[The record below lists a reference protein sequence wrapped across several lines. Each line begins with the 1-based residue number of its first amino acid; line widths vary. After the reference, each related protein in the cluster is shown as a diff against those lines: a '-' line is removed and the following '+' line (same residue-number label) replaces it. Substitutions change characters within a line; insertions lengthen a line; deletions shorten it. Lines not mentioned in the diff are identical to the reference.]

1 MDVIRHFVK
10 VGLHFLF
17 SHVASTLTLLMNRL
31 NILPREQA
39 NSEFVKFL
47 LSKEAKRKSFLV
59 KVSFLCVRITDHFHI
74 IGFALCLAP
83 KQRLGAFR
91 KWPCFVVCID
101 WKGIFNCN
109 CLEQRWLFRKE
120 LFISRGCRG
129 RALSYV
135 SRKST
140 TLEQFRFSR
149 RKPHIFSVKLTRCMV
164 YGHRLIR
171 TLFYVWRNKFS
182 CFANLSLR
190 TLVLIRALS
199 MTEYLIIGNLTETL
213 NDFSKVLSNVNS
225 TWLSCKL
232 KPSVQSKVTDFFVGF
247 QEKYSKGSFNL
258 RLWYV
263 LKDELVKLRANR

>member
-59 KVSFLCVRITDHFHI
+59 KVSFLCVRITDHFRI

-149 RKPHIFSVKLTRCMV
+149 RKPHIFSVKLTRC
-164 YGHRLIR
+164 IR
-171 TLFYVWRNKFS
+171 TPVNTDSFLCLEKQILMFRQSLSTDAGSDPRTVYDWISHHWKPNWNIEWLFKR
-182 CFANLSLR
+182 
-190 TLVLIRALS
+190 
-199 MTEYLIIGNLTETL
+199 
-213 NDFSKVLSNVNS
+213 
-225 TWLSCKL
+225 
-232 KPSVQSKVTDFFVGF
+232 SV
-247 QEKYSKGSFNL
+247 
-258 RLWYV
+258 
-263 LKDELVKLRANR
+263 

>member
-101 WKGIFNCN
+101 CLKNAPTNWKSIFNCN

-120 LFISRGCRG
+120 LFIGP
-129 RALSYV
+129 V
-135 SRKST
+135 P
-140 TLEQFRFSR
+140 LEQFRLSR
-149 RKPHIFSVKLTRCMV
+149 RKPHIFSLKLTRF
-164 YGHRLIR
+164 IR
-171 TLFYVWRNKFS
+171 TP
-182 CFANLSLR
+182 
-190 TLVLIRALS
+190 
-199 MTEYLIIGNLTETL
+199 
-213 NDFSKVLSNVNS
+213 VN
-225 TWLSCKL
+225 
-232 KPSVQSKVTDFFVGF
+232 TD
-247 QEKYSKGSFNL
+247 SFL
-258 RLWYV
+258 CP
-263 LKDELVKLRANR
+263 E